1 VAAPISEADSPEE
14 SLPRDASTPW
24 RLRFWSVFTGQAVSL
39 VGSSL
44 TQFVLFWWITDTT
57 GSISALATAGIVGL
71 LPQALLGPLGGT
83 FADRHS
89 RRAIMAASDLISAAC
104 MMVLI
109 ALFLTG
115 NVQLWH
121 IYAMMFIR
129 SAMQAFQ
136 QPAAAASTAMLVPE
150 SFLTRAAGLNQTLA
164 GVITVAAAPLGA
176 LAISVLPIGL
186 ALGIDVVTA
195 ILGVTPLLF
204 FTIPQERVPVAGRPS
219 LWREFR
225 EGVVT
230 VWQDVGLRQVY
241 GLLAVVVL
249 IIMPSFMLSPL
260 LVKEYFGG
268 GAPQVALLES
278 LGGGGMVAGGILVA
292 VLSPR
297 RRAMWLVWG
306 FALTC
311 LTVAL
316 TALAPVNMFWLATF
330 WWLVSGITFTAGSA
344 PFTALLQARVPNH
357 LQGRV
362 LSLLSTIMGLAAP
375 VGLVIATPLGELIGV
390 RWLYVL
396 VGLLGTAVMMLGFLS
411 PHVRALDDEPSPL
424 QEA

>member
-1 VAAPISEADSPEE
+1 MEAPTSGPSSAEVDILQDPGA
-14 SLPRDASTPW
+14 RW
-24 RLRFWSVFTGQAVSL
+24 KLRFWSVFTGQAFSL

-89 RRAIMAASDLISAAC
+89 RRVIMVAADLISAAC
-104 MMVLI
+104 MVVLI
-109 ALFLTG
+109 TLFMTG

-121 IYAMMFIR
+121 IYTMMFIR

-136 QPAAAASTAMLVPE
+136 QPAAAASTAMLVPA

-176 LAISVLPIGL
+176 LAISVMPIGL

-195 ILGVTPLLF
+195 VLGVAPLLF
-204 FTIPQERVPVAGRPS
+204 FTIPQTRVPVAGRPS
-219 LWREFR
+219 LWGEFR
-225 EGVVT
+225 EGVAT
-230 VWQDVGLRQVY
+230 VWQDIGLRQIY
-241 GLLAVVVL
+241 ALLAVVVL
-249 IIMPSFMLSPL
+249 VIMPSFMLSPL

-268 GAPQVALLES
+268 GAAQVALLES
-278 LGGGGMVAGGILVA
+278 LGGGGMVAGGILVT
-292 VLSPR
+292 VFSPR
-297 RRAMWLVWG
+297 RKVTWLLWG
-306 FALTC
+306 FALAC
-311 LTVAL
+311 LAIAL
-316 TALAPVNMFWLATF
+316 TALAPPTMFWLATF
-330 WWLVSGITFTAGSA
+330 WWLVSGIAFVAGSA
-344 PFTALLQARVPNH
+344 PLTALLQSRVPNQ

-362 LSLLSTIMGLAAP
+362 LSLLSTSMGLAAP

-390 RWLYVL
+390 RALFVL
-396 VGLLGTAVMMLGFLS
+396 VGLVGTAVMLLGFLS
-411 PHVRALDDEPSPL
+411 PHVRGLDDEP
-424 QEA
+424 A

>member
-1 VAAPISEADSPEE
+1 METAVTLAGSPE
-14 SLPRDASTPW
+14 PAPTPDPVANW
-24 RLRFWSVFTGQAVSL
+24 QLRFWSVFSGQALSL

-57 GSISALATAGIVGL
+57 NSISALATAGIVGL

-89 RRAIMAASDLISAAC
+89 RRAIMAAADLISAAC
-104 MMVLI
+104 MVVLI
-109 ALFLTG
+109 ALFMTG

-176 LAISVLPIGL
+176 LAISVMPIGL
-186 ALGIDVVTA
+186 ALGIDVMTA
-195 ILGVTPLLF
+195 VLGVVPLLF
-204 FTIPQERVPVAGRPS
+204 FTIPQARVPVAGRPS
-219 LWREFR
+219 LWGEFR
-225 EGVVT
+225 EGVAT
-230 VWQDVGLRQVY
+230 VWQDVGLRQIY
-241 GLLAVVVL
+241 GLLAAVVL
-249 IIMPSFMLSPL
+249 VIMPSFMLSPL

-268 GAPQVALLES
+268 GAPQVAILES

-292 VLSPR
+292 ILSPR
-297 RRAMWLVWG
+297 RRALWLLWG

-311 LTVAL
+311 LAVAL
-316 TALAPVNMFWLATF
+316 TALSPPTMFWLATV

-344 PFTALLQARVPNH
+344 PFTALLQSRVPNH

-375 VGLVIATPLGELIGV
+375 IGLVIATPLGELIGV
-390 RWLYVL
+390 RWLFVL
-396 VGLLGTAVMMLGFLS
+396 VGLLGTAVTLLGFLS
-411 PHVRALDDEPSPL
+411 PHVRSLDDASP
-424 QEA
+424 

>member
-1 VAAPISEADSPEE
+1 MESPSAVEVSPEPA
-14 SLPRDASTPW
+14 LASAHGSGSRW
-24 RLRFWSVFTGQAVSL
+24 QLRFWSVFSGQALSL

-89 RRAIMAASDLISAAC
+89 RRAIMATADLISAAC
-104 MMVLI
+104 MVVLI
-109 ALFLTG
+109 SLFMTG

-176 LAISVLPIGL
+176 LAISVLPVGV
-186 ALGIDVVTA
+186 ALSIDVVTA
-195 ILGVTPLLF
+195 VLGVTPLLF
-204 FTIPQERVPVAGRPS
+204 FSIPQARVAFAGRPS
-219 LWREFR
+219 LWGEFT
-225 EGVVT
+225 EGVAT
-230 VWQDVGLRQVY
+230 VWQDVGLRQIY

-249 IIMPSFMLSPL
+249 VIMPSFMLSPL

-292 VLSPR
+292 VLAPR
-297 RRAMWLVWG
+297 RRAVWLLWG

-316 TALAPVNMFWLATF
+316 TALAPPHMFWLATA
-330 WWLVSGITFTAGSA
+330 WWLVSGIAFTAGSA
-344 PFTALLQARVPNH
+344 PFTALLQTRVPNH

-390 RWLYVL
+390 QWLFVL
-396 VGLLGTAVMMLGFLS
+396 VGLLGTAVTLLGFLS
-411 PHVRALDDEPSPL
+411 PHVRALDEQSS
-424 QEA
+424 

>member
-1 VAAPISEADSPEE
+1 METAATLAGSPEPA
-14 SLPRDASTPW
+14 LTPDPVANW
-24 RLRFWSVFTGQAVSL
+24 QLRFWSVFSGQALSL

-57 GSISALATAGIVGL
+57 NSISALAIAGIVGL

-89 RRAIMAASDLISAAC
+89 RRAIMAAADLISAAC
-104 MMVLI
+104 MVVLI
-109 ALFLTG
+109 ALFMTG

-176 LAISVLPIGL
+176 LAISVMPIGL
-186 ALGIDVVTA
+186 ALGIDVMTA
-195 ILGVTPLLF
+195 VLGVVPLLF
-204 FTIPQERVPVAGRPS
+204 FTIPQARVPVAGRPS
-219 LWREFR
+219 LWGEFR
-225 EGVVT
+225 EGVAT
-230 VWQDVGLRQVY
+230 VWQDVGLRQIY
-241 GLLAVVVL
+241 GLLAAVVL
-249 IIMPSFMLSPL
+249 VIMPSFMLSPL

-268 GAPQVALLES
+268 GAPQVAILES

-292 VLSPR
+292 ILSPR
-297 RRAMWLVWG
+297 RRALWLLWG

-311 LTVAL
+311 LAVAL
-316 TALAPVNMFWLATF
+316 TALSPPTMFWLATV

-344 PFTALLQARVPNH
+344 PFTALLQSRVPNH

-375 VGLVIATPLGELIGV
+375 IGLVIATPLGELIGV
-390 RWLYVL
+390 RWLFVL
-396 VGLLGTAVMMLGFLS
+396 VGLLGTAVTLLGFLS
-411 PHVRALDDEPSPL
+411 PHVRSLDDAST
-424 QEA
+424 

>member
-1 VAAPISEADSPEE
+1 MESPVSVTDIAELDGSLEPAA
-14 SLPRDASTPW
+14 PW
-24 RLRFWSVFTGQAVSL
+24 RLRFWSVFTGQALSL

-83 FADRHS
+83 LADRHS
-89 RRAIMAASDLISAAC
+89 RRVIMAAADLISAAC
-104 MMVLI
+104 MVVLI
-109 ALFLTG
+109 ALFMLG
-115 NVQLWH
+115 SIQLWH
-121 IYAMMFIR
+121 IYTMMFIR

-136 QPAAAASTAMLVPE
+136 QPAAAASTAMLVPS

-164 GVITVAAAPLGA
+164 GVIAVAAAPLGA
-176 LAISVLPIGL
+176 LAISVMPIGL
-186 ALGIDVVTA
+186 ALSIDVATA
-195 ILGVTPLLF
+195 VLGVTPLLF
-204 FTIPQERVPVAGRPS
+204 FAIPQARVPVAGRPS

-225 EGVVT
+225 EGVTT
-230 VWQDVGLRQVY
+230 VWQDVGLRQIY
-241 GLLAVVVL
+241 GLLAAVVL
-249 IIMPSFMLSPL
+249 VIMPSFMLSPL

-268 GAPQVALLES
+268 GAPQVAVLES
-278 LGGGGMVAGGILVA
+278 LGGGGMLAGGILVA

-297 RRAMWLVWG
+297 RRAIWLLWG

-311 LTVAL
+311 LAVAL
-316 TALAPVNMFWLATF
+316 TALAPPDMFWLATV

-344 PFTALLQARVPNH
+344 PFTALLQSRVPNH

-390 RWLYVL
+390 RWLFVL
-396 VGLLGTAVMMLGFLS
+396 VGLLGTAVTLLGFLS
-411 PHVRALDDEPSPL
+411 PHIRALDNET
-424 QEA
+424 A

>member
-1 VAAPISEADSPEE
+1 MEAPASPDELLAGDSPHD
-14 SLPRDASTPW
+14 PATPW
-24 RLRFWSVFTGQAVSL
+24 KLRFWSVFAGQALSL

-89 RRAIMAASDLISAAC
+89 RRVIMAAADLISAAC
-104 MMVLI
+104 MVVLI
-109 ALFLTG
+109 ALFMTG
-115 NVQLWH
+115 SVQLWH
-121 IYAMMFIR
+121 IFAMMFIR

-136 QPAAAASTAMLVPE
+136 QPAAAASTAMLAPE

-176 LAISVLPIGL
+176 LAISVMPIGA
-186 ALGIDVVTA
+186 ALGIDVATA
-195 ILGVTPLLF
+195 VLGVAPLF
-204 FTIPQERVPVAGRPS
+204 YFAIPQARVPVAGRPS

-225 EGVVT
+225 EGVTT
-230 VWQDVGLRQVY
+230 VWQDAGLRQIY
-241 GLLAVVVL
+241 GLLATVVL
-249 IIMPSFMLSPL
+249 VIMPSFMLSPL

-292 VLSPR
+292 VLAPR
-297 RRAMWLVWG
+297 RRARWLLWG

-316 TALAPVNMFWLATF
+316 TALAPPHMFWLATF
-330 WWLVSGITFTAGSA
+330 WWAVSGVTFTAGSA
-344 PFTALLQARVPNH
+344 PLTALLQTRVPNQ

-375 VGLVIATPLGELIGV
+375 VGLFLATPLGELIGV
-390 RWLYVL
+390 RWLFVL
-396 VGLLGTAVMMLGFLS
+396 VGLLGTAVMLLGFLS
-411 PHVRALDDEPSPL
+411 PHVRALDDDGSSVRET
-424 QEA
+424 